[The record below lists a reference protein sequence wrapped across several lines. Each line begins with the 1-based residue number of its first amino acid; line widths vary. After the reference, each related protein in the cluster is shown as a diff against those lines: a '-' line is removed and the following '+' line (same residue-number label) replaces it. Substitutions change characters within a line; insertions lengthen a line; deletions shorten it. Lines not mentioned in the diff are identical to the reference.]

1 MELKKK
7 EETDT
12 KTVDTAQTK
21 NMAVNDTKANI
32 KELMSWV
39 AMIAV
44 CFALIWGFF
53 NVIIIN
59 ARIPSGS
66 MENTLKVGDRLIGT
80 RFAYWTKNPE
90 RGDIVMFKWPVDNKT
105 IFIKRVIGLSGET
118 VRITDGKVY
127 INNSKTPLKEDY
139 LKEKWID
146 ENDGMVFH
154 VPEGSYFVMG
164 DNRNNSDDGRY
175 WAEDAIKEGVA
186 KDKKDA
192 EKFQYVEKKEIIGK
206 AVFRYW
212 GGFKNLTDTAHY

>member
-12 KTVDTAQTK
+12 KAK
-21 NMAVNDTKANI
+21 I
-32 KELMSWV
+32 KELFSWV

-59 ARIPSGS
+59 ASIPSGS
-66 MENTLKVGDRLIGT
+66 MENTLQVGDRLIGT
-80 RFAYWTKNPE
+80 RFAYWIKEPK

-118 VRITDGKVY
+118 VRISDGGVY
-127 INNSKTPLKEDY
+127 INNSQIPLKEDY
-139 LKEKWID
+139 LKEEWID
-146 ENDGMVFH
+146 ANDGMVFH
-154 VPEGSYFVMG
+154 VPKGCYFMMG

-175 WAEDAIKEGVA
+175 WAEDAVEEGVA
-186 KDKKDA
+186 DNEKDA